1 MRILVLLITL
11 LEALPGVAQS
21 WFPEGATWQHEFSP
35 VGATVGYTRMV
46 ADGDTILGGEQARVL
61 RRVTMAAS
69 LSPPHAVDVTPRSP
83 FIVHENGGLVR
94 IWEAGRN
101 AFTLLYDMNAVPGD
115 QWTMALPNNWHVC
128 DTASVVQ
135 GLDTGT
141 IEVGEVPLRWLAVER
156 HYILDGAEW
165 FVQADTVI
173 ERMGYT
179 TGYFV
184 PHEACN
190 AALDGDEGRDLRCY
204 TDDVV
209 SYKRI
214 QAWSCESLLAVSE
227 ATAEQDAGL
236 VPLGDGAYQAQLPAA
251 KGSVQFT
258 LFDASGRQLQERSVR
273 DGDVIVI
280 AQQGVGI
287 YHFLDAQSQVIGRG
301 RVVGW

>member
-35 VGATVGYTRMV
+35 VGATVGYTRML
-46 ADGDTILGGEQARVL
+46 ADGDTILGGEQARIL

-128 DTASVVQ
+128 DTASFVQ
-135 GLDTGT
+135 VLDTGT
-141 IEVGEVPLRWLAVER
+141 LEVDEVPLRWLAVER
-156 HYILDGAEW
+156 HYILDGAEC

-214 QAWSCESLLAVSE
+214 QPWSCESLLAVSE
-227 ATAEQDAGL
+227 ATAEQGAGL
-236 VPLGDGAYQAQLPAA
+236 VPLGDGAYRVQLPAA
-251 KGSVQFT
+251 KGAVQFT
-258 LFDASGRQLQERSVR
+258 LFDASGRKLQERSVR
-273 DGDVIVI
+273 DGDVIVM

-287 YHFLDAQSQVIGRG
+287 YHFLDPQAQVVGRG
-301 RVVGW
+301 RVVGP